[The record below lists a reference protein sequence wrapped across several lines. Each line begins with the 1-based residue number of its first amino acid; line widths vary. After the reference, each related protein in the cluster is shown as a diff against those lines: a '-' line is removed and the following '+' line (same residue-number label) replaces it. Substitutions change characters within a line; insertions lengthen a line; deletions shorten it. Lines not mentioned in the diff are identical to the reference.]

1 MIRVSTVLNS
11 DDIAGIISCRK
22 EAVASFINTR
32 QREPAMPNFV
42 KSAEAFSA
50 GRVPP
55 FAQTAAACRA
65 FPLAIALLSL
75 LLRQEDG
82 SAVS

>member
-1 MIRVSTVLNS
+1 
-11 DDIAGIISCRK
+11 
-22 EAVASFINTR
+22 
-32 QREPAMPNFV
+32 MPNFV